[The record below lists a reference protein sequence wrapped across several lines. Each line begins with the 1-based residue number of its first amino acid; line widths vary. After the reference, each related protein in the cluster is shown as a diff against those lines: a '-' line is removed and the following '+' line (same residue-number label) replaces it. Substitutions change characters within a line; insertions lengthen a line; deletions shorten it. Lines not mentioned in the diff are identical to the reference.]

1 MNKDVSKKRKPMGK
15 ILGNLRRFMGIVNK
29 FLKSSYRDKP
39 MYFWV
44 FGYPLL
50 FMLIY
55 YFAFS
60 GTSRPTYTIA
70 IINYDSLAMEG
81 QAENEIIDFSSIFI
95 INLFNPE
102 NSDCN
107 LSETFL
113 LRTDLT
119 ETEGIRAIQAD
130 TIDALIIFP
139 KNFSEII
146 HGAIEGDN
154 PSIIIYTSP
163 DPMEKAIIPNI
174 FNGIINDLV
183 LAYNNIEELSI
194 IHFTTGEVFSIFD
207 YMMPGLIIAGITVSI
222 MNVATLF
229 AREMEKGLM
238 ERLDTT
244 PVPRSVQL
252 LGGGTAQIIFSTVQG
267 LILMLCL
274 LLFGVQVAGNADWIA
289 AFVNVIVTAYMCIGC
304 GLIIA
309 ALVRNADSAGGMA
322 WIIILPFQFFGNLV
336 MSFGDTLF
344 NRIFPTY
351 YAGRAMRNV
360 LIDGFGLIE
369 ILPDLLTIFI
379 FGTVFILIALL
390 LFKKR
395 RKL

>member
-39 MYFWV
+39 LYFWV

-50 FMLIY
+50 FMFIY
-55 YFAFS
+55 YIAFG
-60 GTSRPTYTIA
+60 GTTRPTYTIA

-102 NSDCN
+102 NSDSN
-107 LSETFL
+107 LSETFVL
-113 LRTDLT
+113 QNDLT
-119 ETEGIRAIQAD
+119 EAEGIRAIQAD
-130 TIDALIIFP
+130 TIDALIIIP

-146 HGAIEGDN
+146 HGVIEGEA

-163 DPMEKAIIPNI
+163 DPMEKDIIPSI
-174 FNGIINDLV
+174 FDGIINNLI

-194 IHFTTGEVFSIFD
+194 SHLITGDVFDPFD
-207 YMMPGLIIAGITVSI
+207 WIMPGMVIAGITVAI

-252 LGGGTAQIIFSTVQG
+252 LGGGAAQIIFSSVQG

-304 GLIIA
+304 GLIVA
-309 ALVRNADSAGGMA
+309 ALVRNADSAGGIA
-322 WIIILPFQFFGNLV
+322 WIIILPFQFFGNLI
-336 MSFGDTLF
+336 MSLGDTLF

-390 LFKKR
+390 IFKKR